1 MKIKEKWKLRVS
13 EFKQMD
19 SRQRWSYFKKYY
31 LLKCIIALIF
41 LAMVLHFGFDI
52 RQNHREVLA
61 SGCLVDVEI
70 SPQGVVYLTDD
81 YLSACHKNPKAS
93 VSYLS
98 TDNTLSFSSDAPL
111 DQDSYEMALIAQISA
126 GEYSYMILDEQAL
139 GYFVE
144 SDFYADLGKV
154 LSKEQYH
161 RLEWRLNYQNMQDG
175 KYPVAL
181 CLDKTDIAGYLQTDA
196 SKAYLVFTNVNQDIA
211 KNRQLVDYLFP

>member
-19 SRQRWSYFKKYY
+19 SRQRWSYFKTYY

-81 YLSACHKNPKAS
+81 YLSAIKIQK
-93 VSYLS
+93 LQ
-98 TDNTLSFSSDAPL
+98 F
-111 DQDSYEMALIAQISA
+111 LIYQRTIHFLFQV
-126 GEYSYMILDEQAL
+126 M
-139 GYFVE
+139 
-144 SDFYADLGKV
+144 
-154 LSKEQYH
+154 H
-161 RLEWRLNYQNMQDG
+161 R
-175 KYPVAL
+175 
-181 CLDKTDIAGYLQTDA
+181 
-196 SKAYLVFTNVNQDIA
+196 
-211 KNRQLVDYLFP
+211 

>member
-1 MKIKEKWKLRVS
+1 
-13 EFKQMD
+13 
-19 SRQRWSYFKKYY
+19 
-31 LLKCIIALIF
+31 
-41 LAMVLHFGFDI
+41 MVLHFGFDI

-111 DQDSYEMALIAQISA
+111 DQDSYEMALIAQISV

>member
-1 MKIKEKWKLRVS
+1 MNIQEKWKLRVS

-19 SRQRWSYFKKYY
+19 SRQRWSYFKTYY

-81 YLSACHKNPKAS
+81 YLSAC
-93 VSYLS
+93 
-98 TDNTLSFSSDAPL
+98 
-111 DQDSYEMALIAQISA
+111 
-126 GEYSYMILDEQAL
+126 EYSYMILDEQAL

>member
-19 SRQRWSYFKKYY
+19 SRQRWSYFKTYY

-52 RQNHREVLA
+52 RQNRREVLA

-81 YLSACHKNPKAS
+81 YLLACHKNPKAS

-111 DQDSYEMALIAQISA
+111 DQASYEMALIAQISV

-161 RLEWRLNYQNMQDG
+161 HLEWRLNYQNMQDG

>member
-1 MKIKEKWKLRVS
+1 MKIKEEWKLRVA

-19 SRQRWSYFKKYY
+19 SRQRWSYFKTYY
-31 LLKCIIALIF
+31 LLKCIIALIL

-52 RQNHREVLA
+52 RQNRREVLA

-81 YLSACHKNPKAS
+81 
-93 VSYLS
+93 
-98 TDNTLSFSSDAPL
+98 
-111 DQDSYEMALIAQISA
+111 
-126 GEYSYMILDEQAL
+126 
-139 GYFVE
+139 
-144 SDFYADLGKV
+144 YADLGKV

-181 CLDKTDIAGYLQTDA
+181 CLDKTDIAGFLQTDA

>member
-1 MKIKEKWKLRVS
+1 
-13 EFKQMD
+13 
-19 SRQRWSYFKKYY
+19 
-31 LLKCIIALIF
+31 
-41 LAMVLHFGFDI
+41 
-52 RQNHREVLA
+52 
-61 SGCLVDVEI
+61 
-70 SPQGVVYLTDD
+70 
-81 YLSACHKNPKAS
+81 
-93 VSYLS
+93 
-98 TDNTLSFSSDAPL
+98 
-111 DQDSYEMALIAQISA
+111 MALIAQISV

>member
-19 SRQRWSYFKKYY
+19 SRQKWSYFKTYY

-41 LAMVLHFGFDI
+41 LAMVLHFGF
-52 RQNHREVLA
+52 
-61 SGCLVDVEI
+61 DVEI

>member
-19 SRQRWSYFKKYY
+19 SRQRWSYFKTYY

-81 YLSACHKNPKAS
+81 YLSACHKNPKS
-93 VSYLS
+93 FSFLFINGQY
-98 TDNTLSFSSDAPL
+98 TFFSSDAPL
-111 DQDSYEMALIAQISA
+111 DQGFL
-126 GEYSYMILDEQAL
+126 
-139 GYFVE
+139 
-144 SDFYADLGKV
+144 
-154 LSKEQYH
+154 
-161 RLEWRLNYQNMQDG
+161 
-175 KYPVAL
+175 
-181 CLDKTDIAGYLQTDA
+181 
-196 SKAYLVFTNVNQDIA
+196 
-211 KNRQLVDYLFP
+211 